1 MTLKETLK
9 KNLNVPNVLSLIRLL
24 LVPVYLILF
33 VRGQKTAAL
42 IVFAAACFTD
52 LLDGRIARKYN
63 LITDLGKLLDPV
75 ADKVMI
81 LTAMFSMTIGNDAIH
96 AVIPWAAVLVVLAKE
111 LMMIAG
117 GALLL
122 KHGIVVYS
130 SMVGKVAHCLFI
142 AGLLLSYFHEDFVR
156 LCSGWPMTPDL
167 IVIWAAVVCT
177 LCALCFYVWKNVRQ
191 AKAMGVIGQKKEEGR

>member
-1 MTLKETLK
+1 MTLKEILK

-52 LLDGRIARKYN
+52 LL
-63 LITDLGKLLDPV
+63 GKLLDPV

-81 LTAMFSMTIGNDAIH
+81 LTAMFSMTIGNDAIP

-111 LMMIAG
+111 LVMIAG

-156 LCSGWPMTPDL
+156 LCPGWFMTPDL
-167 IVIWAAVVCT
+167 IVIWLAVVCT

-191 AKAMGVIGQKKEEGR
+191 AKELGVIGQKKK

>member
-1 MTLKETLK
+1 MTLKEILK

-42 IVFAAACFTD
+42 VVFAAACFTD

-81 LTAMFSMTIGNDAIH
+81 LTAMFSMTIGNDAIP
-96 AVIPWAAVLVVLAKE
+96 AVIPWAAVLVVLAVVFVKEYRKNRKSARGQEAKE
-111 LMMIAG
+111 LPAQEKDDTDDPEG
-117 GALLL
+117 
-122 KHGIVVYS
+122 
-130 SMVGKVAHCLFI
+130 LF
-142 AGLLLSYFHEDFVR
+142 
-156 LCSGWPMTPDL
+156 
-167 IVIWAAVVCT
+167 
-177 LCALCFYVWKNVRQ
+177 
-191 AKAMGVIGQKKEEGR
+191 

>member
-1 MTLKETLK
+1 M
-9 KNLNVPNVLSLIRLL
+9 
-24 LVPVYLILF
+24 PVYLILF

-42 IVFAAACFTD
+42 VVFAAACFTD

-81 LTAMFSMTIGNDAIH
+81 LTAMFSMTIGNDAIP

-111 LMMIAG
+111 LLMIAG

-130 SMVGKVAHCLFI
+130 SMVAWIPMFLVREMGKVAHCLFI

-156 LCSGWPMTPDL
+156 LCPGWFMTPDL
-167 IVIWAAVVCT
+167 IVIWLAVVCT

-191 AKAMGVIGQKKEEGR
+191 AKELGVIGQKKK

>member
-42 IVFAAACFTD
+42 IVFVAACFTD

>member
-1 MTLKETLK
+1 MTLKEILK

-42 IVFAAACFTD
+42 VVFAAACFTD

-81 LTAMFSMTIGNDAIH
+81 LTAMFSMTRN
-96 AVIPWAAVLVVLAKE
+96 
-111 LMMIAG
+111 
-117 GALLL
+117 
-122 KHGIVVYS
+122 
-130 SMVGKVAHCLFI
+130 C
-142 AGLLLSYFHEDFVR
+142 
-156 LCSGWPMTPDL
+156 
-167 IVIWAAVVCT
+167 
-177 LCALCFYVWKNVRQ
+177 
-191 AKAMGVIGQKKEEGR
+191 

>member
-1 MTLKETLK
+1 MTLKEILK

-42 IVFAAACFTD
+42 VVFAAACFTD

-81 LTAMFSMTIGNDAIH
+81 LPAMFSMTIGNDAIP
-96 AVIPWAAVLVVLAKE
+96 AVIPWAAVLVVLAVE
-111 LMMIAG
+111 CLW
-117 GALLL
+117 LL
-122 KHGIVVYS
+122 
-130 SMVGKVAHCLFI
+130 
-142 AGLLLSYFHEDFVR
+142 
-156 LCSGWPMTPDL
+156 
-167 IVIWAAVVCT
+167 
-177 LCALCFYVWKNVRQ
+177 WKF
-191 AKAMGVIGQKKEEGR
+191 A

>member
-142 AGLLLSYFHEDFVR
+142 DGLLLSYLHEDFVR
-156 LCSGWPMTPDL
+156 LCPGWPMTPDL

>member
-1 MTLKETLK
+1 MTLKEILK

-42 IVFAAACFTD
+42 VVFAAACFTD

-63 LITDLGKLLDPV
+63 LITDLGKLL
-75 ADKVMI
+75 
-81 LTAMFSMTIGNDAIH
+81 TAMFSMTIGNNAIP

-111 LMMIAG
+111 LVMIAG

-156 LCSGWPMTPDL
+156 LCPGWFMTPDL
-167 IVIWAAVVCT
+167 IVIWLAVVCT

-191 AKAMGVIGQKKEEGR
+191 AKELGVIGQKKK